1 MFRQTLIRAC
11 LKRNLQCGASNDKQQ
26 KNRVTF
32 TMSGEK
38 QKIDEITDFMKS
50 GKEMNDWGARCETL
64 NQLDSGKKI
73 EEHQVVCVSHVC
85 VCLFVFEFVSICLYS
100 LLFMDFK
107 IYCFFY
113 FFSHFLKKDD
123 GKC

>member
-32 TMSGEK
+32 TMAGEESK
-38 QKIDEITDFMKS
+38 MNEIIDFMKS

-64 NQLDSGKKI
+64 KQMETGKKI
-73 EEHQVVCVSHVC
+73 EEHQVVKN
-85 VCLFVFEFVSICLYS
+85 Y
-100 LLFMDFK
+100 LLFFLFTLF
-107 IYCFFY
+107 IYLFIFF
-113 FFSHFLKKDD
+113 
-123 GKC
+123 